1 MNILAI
7 DLGSSF
13 IKTAIV
19 KFDGDGIKLLS
30 IFKTPTYGIKSGK
43 ITSIED
49 ASNSIRRA
57 VKGVKESISVNN
69 DKTVVSKSLS
79 VNIDKIVV
87 SISGAYTN
95 SLKGFSELTLDTDG
109 ATITRKD
116 IERAIENSKI
126 SAGIPKEQIP
136 IHVLPYKFKANNT
149 DNIEDPLDMR
159 ASSFR
164 LEANIITMNKNDYEN
179 IKQILSIADI
189 NKYDLVSSIYANSLY
204 CLNSDEKENGVA
216 IIDCGA
222 QVCDIA
228 IYSYNSLI
236 WMNHFPFGSAH
247 ITNDIAKFLTIT
259 NEAADKIKL
268 QFYAFKNGENNAV
281 DYYKTGSTTKDTVS
295 VDTIAKCVNSRVDE
309 MLECIYASISDSQ
322 YERYVSS
329 VVLTGGCAKFGDI
342 SEKAFPKFNNKA
354 VRTLINKNKFFI
366 GESEYYTQPE
376 YTCLFG
382 LCMYAS
388 GFHTKYELNSNGIL
402 LVKQKKKDFDIIDN
416 YQSIENTIKKADLNN
431 EDNIEIDIKLNDI
444 EENNKNV
451 KKEIKIE
458 GIKIEKNKI
467 KEKNFFQKAWEYICE
482 TLERRF

>member
-7 DLGSSF
+7 DLGSSY
-13 IKTAIV
+13 IKTAIA
-19 KFDGDGIKLLS
+19 KFDGDSIRVLS
-30 IFKTPTYGIKSGK
+30 IFKTPTNGIKSGK
-43 ITSIED
+43 ITSIEE
-49 ASNSIRRA
+49 AGNSIKRA
-57 VKGVKESISVNN
+57 VKGVKESVSIDN

-87 SISGAYTN
+87 SISGAYVN
-95 SLKGFSELTLDTDG
+95 SLKGFSELTLDSDG
-109 ATITRKD
+109 AIITRKD

-136 IHVLPYKFKANNT
+136 VHVLPYKFKANNT

-189 NKYDLVSSIYANSLY
+189 HKYDLVSSIYATSLY
-204 CLNSDEKENGVA
+204 CLNNDEKENGVA

-236 WMNHFPFGSAH
+236 WMNHFPFGSSH
-247 ITNDIAKFLTIT
+247 ITSDIAKFLTIT

-295 VDTIAKCVNSRVDE
+295 VESISKCVNARIDE
-309 MLECIYASISDSQ
+309 MLECIYASIDDSQ
-322 YERYVSS
+322 YEKYFSS
-329 VVLTGGCAKFGDI
+329 VVLTGGCSKFGDMA
-342 SEKAFPKFNNKA
+342 EKAFPKFNNKA
-354 VRTLINKNKFFI
+354 VRTMIYKNRVFL
-366 GESEYYTQPE
+366 GENEYYTQPE
-376 YTCLFG
+376 YTCLLG

-402 LVKQKKKDFDIIDN
+402 LVKQKKSDYDRIDN
-416 YQSIENTIKKADLNN
+416 YQSFNNINLNDTESNLNAESNLESSINN
-431 EDNIEIDIKLNDI
+431 ENKNDI
-444 EENNKNV
+444 ILEN
-451 KKEIKIE
+451 IKIE
-458 GIKIEKNKI
+458 EK
-467 KEKNFFQKAWEYICE
+467 KEKKENVLKNIWKNLCDGIA
-482 TLERRF
+482 RRF